1 MLRKCSKCNI
11 EKEISEF
18 YFDRTKNR
26 TRIICKKCLRKQ
38 RKERY
43 AQQHDGKEFK
53 PRDLTGQRFKKW
65 TAISFH
71 SKNKWGKHL
80 WLCRNDNGTEQIIFK
95 TELTGNRKRCFKF
108 IHYRS
113 ERNGKRKTYGG
124 YIMIKNSS
132 HPNAQ
137 KDGFVLEHIVV
148 MGKHIGRPI
157 ERTETVHHKNGI
169 KDDNRIENLE
179 LWSSVHPSGQRVSD
193 MIQFCSDYLRKYVP
207 QNVI

>member
-1 MLRKCSKCNI
+1 
-11 EKEISEF
+11 
-18 YFDRTKNR
+18 
-26 TRIICKKCLRKQ
+26 
-38 RKERY
+38 
-43 AQQHDGKEFK
+43 
-53 PRDLTGQRFKKW
+53 
-65 TAISFH
+65 
-71 SKNKWGKHL
+71 
-80 WLCRNDNGTEQIIFK
+80 
-95 TELTGNRKRCFKF
+95 
-108 IHYRS
+108 
-113 ERNGKRKTYGG
+113 
-124 YIMIKNSS
+124 MIKNSS